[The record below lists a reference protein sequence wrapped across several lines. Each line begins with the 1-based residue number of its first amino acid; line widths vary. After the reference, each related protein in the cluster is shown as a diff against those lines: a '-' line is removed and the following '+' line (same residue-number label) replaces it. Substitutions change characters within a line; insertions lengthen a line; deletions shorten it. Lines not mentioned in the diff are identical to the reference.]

1 MFFSKVPFVTFKPD
15 NLESIGSNH
24 KWCRTRNLNS
34 RGSYYVVIK
43 YIWHEFHID
52 VCLRFNWGITWTLTN
67 WKKSASECPCCVHWP
82 LFLRIAVT
90 EGQTPKKLYSA
101 FQICRWL
108 ILEPQKSYKRLRL
121 GHVKSL
127 ERDHWRGHKIF
138 FMVQHEIP
146 MYDCCHRACRC
157 CRSIMA
163 VQKKLLL
170 RILCQF
176 YFTIKIGAL
185 SFFCKSYRSHQ
196 TLIFLSTKVIQLM
209 RICSNMGNIKK
220 EWLFYTMWPKE
231 FLPFLMCII
240 P

>member
-1 MFFSKVPFVTFKPD
+1 MIT
-15 NLESIGSNH
+15 
-24 KWCRTRNLNS
+24 
-34 RGSYYVVIK
+34 YV
-43 YIWHEFHID
+43 WHEFHKFQ
-52 VCLRFNWGITWTLTN
+52 LEPWQN
-67 WKKSASECPCCVHWP
+67 KKKCFSECPCCVHSP

-101 FQICRWL
+101 FQICRGL

-185 SFFCKSYRSHQ
+185 SFFANLIGLIKPLFFCRRKLFSLRGFAQ
-196 TLIFLSTKVIQLM
+196 IWETLKKNGCFIQL
-209 RICSNMGNIKK
+209 
-220 EWLFYTMWPKE
+220 WPKE
-231 FLPFLMCII
+231 FLPFQIYII
-240 P
+240 S